1 MTVASE
7 GKQRE
12 RMKTD
17 LQDIQISA
25 EAIPFSFPVKRGQEI
40 RLAPLAC
47 VTDLTSVIFHLLDE
61 RERCSN
67 QLCSIIF

>member
-1 MTVASE
+1 MTVATE

-17 LQDIQISA
+17 LQNIQITA
-25 EAIPFSFPVKRGQEI
+25 ESIPFSFPTKRGGQEI

-61 RERCSN
+61 RER
-67 QLCSIIF
+67 